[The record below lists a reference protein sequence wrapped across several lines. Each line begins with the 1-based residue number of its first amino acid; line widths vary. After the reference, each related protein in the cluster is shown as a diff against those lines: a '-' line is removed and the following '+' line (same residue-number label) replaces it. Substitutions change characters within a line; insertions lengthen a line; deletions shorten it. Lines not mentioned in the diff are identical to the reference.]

1 MLADVIRVYPEVGS
15 VGQDG
20 TVLHGAKRDSGDV
33 HLTLWPTITEN
44 RPSTKSVKISFS
56 TFYSIAIVR
65 CQNILYNAVN
75 GLYYTPINR
84 AGYCPAL
91 PHLAYP
97 LFSALSR
104 SVPCTAPS
112 YPTHGARRNILFLE
126 FHKNGCSKW
135 ASLYQKK
142 STRMNAFP
150 DKYI

>member
-1 MLADVIRVYPEVGS
+1 MLADVNRVYPEDVS

-56 TFYSIAIVR
+56 TFYSTEIVR
-65 CQNILYNAVN
+65 CQNILYNVVN

-91 PHLAYP
+91 PQLVFP
-97 LFSALSR
+97 LFRALSR
-104 SVPCTAPS
+104 LAPQWGKTGHFWYPVCFCNFIKMSVKM
-112 YPTHGARRNILFLE
+112 G
-126 FHKNGCSKW
+126 
-135 ASLYQKK
+135 
-142 STRMNAFP
+142 
-150 DKYI
+150 